1 LETELLKLVTG
12 GGGVVACIVVV
23 ILFLKNQEKQNDNI
37 KQITEKF
44 SADNAANQK
53 AYQDQITALAAQ
65 TYANQKLYQDQ
76 IKTMIDDHMSVTRET
91 ITAVKSVEAT
101 VRSVVDTVRRLE
113 STVSS
118 HLISENKKHA

>member
-23 ILFLKNQEKQNDNI
+23 ILFLKNQEKQNETMR
-37 KQITEKF
+37 QITEKF
-44 SADNAANQK
+44 SADNASNQK

-65 TYANQKLYQDQ
+65 TYSNQKLYQDQ

-91 ITAVKSVEAT
+91 ITAVKSIEAT
-101 VRSVVDTVRRLE
+101 VRAVVDTVRGLE
-113 STVSS
+113 ATVQA
-118 HLISENKKHA
+118 LTAEKKHA